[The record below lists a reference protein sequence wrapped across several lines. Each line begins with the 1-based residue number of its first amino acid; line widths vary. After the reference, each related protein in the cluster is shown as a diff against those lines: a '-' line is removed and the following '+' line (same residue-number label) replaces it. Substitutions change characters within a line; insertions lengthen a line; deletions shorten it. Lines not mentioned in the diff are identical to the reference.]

1 MNTYRIMNKAAIAA
15 CVVAFYA
22 CTAENA
28 LGPLE
33 LPGQAIEEGL
43 VEKSF
48 TATLAEG
55 HFGVLREKQ
64 QVAVFDGTAKRV
76 FTVESVTDGK
86 ALLRGAVAEDS
97 EEYHVVYP
105 YASALDMVAENGVPE
120 IEIPAIQTIAEG
132 DSLSV
137 KASVSYGKA
146 DEQGNVVL
154 ESRVSYIKIA
164 VPEGV
169 PAVKIQGKYYE
180 NLVDGKETIV
190 LTPAGDTFEAGNY
203 YVAVLPV
210 ELPEGYRVVFDKDTQ
225 VAVSEVAGPV
235 TLVEGGVEEVGTA
248 EPVWVSTIIV
258 NEEQLRSYF
267 ADQDSYAG
275 MEMKLGADIELTTK
289 PWTPVELKGHFN
301 GQGHTISGLEV
312 NTTAHVG
319 FFSKVH
325 KGATA
330 EDFTIEG
337 TIHAAAPA
345 GAVRNYVGVA
355 GIVAGG
361 TLSGVVNKAVITTD
375 AAGKY
380 SLQVGGL
387 AGALTSGGKIAGC
400 ENYGNITLNGTADG
414 ISVAGGI
421 VGYVGSTSNNSNEPG
436 GLITGCRNHAVV
448 TSSNNKVE
456 GLGGVVGMLRGG
468 EIISCQN
475 VKTAKVAAT
484 LTNSNCNVA
493 GVCGYLQNRSGR
505 KIRIANCVNEGEIL
519 ITTGAA
525 AGGIVGG
532 LHLWH
537 NAGADIQSCRNTSD
551 ISVQDAG
558 ANANFY
564 LGGIVGRFAVPGSP
578 GTATNTISDC
588 VNSGNL
594 TSTRL
599 KGGWLG
605 GIVGNV
611 AVNTIVSGCENSGNL
626 SLTASE
632 TAKSVC
638 HVGGIVGEGAGVL
651 TVADNVNKAA
661 SLRLAC
667 YSESAPAKTSEV
679 GGIIGRSFSLST
691 ITSNVNHADLSAEYN
706 GTYVP
711 VGGIV
716 GCVQNNLIM
725 DDNTN
730 FGDAVATSKN
740 NSTSMDSFA
749 GGLVG
754 QFALG
759 GDTNNYGSVSLTS
772 NKTFGYVSSSGRAG
786 LLFGAAAYNCYASIF
801 IRKSVVG
808 GYVKGTVNSGAEVT
822 HAEKLEIS
830 SKNFSENLWSYRK
843 DTVTQLKIENTT
855 FGRAEDYK

>member
-15 CVVAFYA
+15 CVVAVSA

-33 LPGQAIEEGL
+33 LPEQTPEEGL

-48 TATLAEG
+48 TAVLAEDQLG
-55 HFGVLREKQ
+55 TLRENE
-64 QVAVFDGTAKRV
+64 QVAVFDGIVKRV
-76 FTVESVTDGK
+76 FIVESVTDGK
-86 ALLRGAVAEDS
+86 ALLTGFVAEDS
-97 EEYHVVYP
+97 EEYHLVYP
-105 YASALDMVAENGVPE
+105 YASASDVVEENGVPV
-120 IEIPAIQTIAEG
+120 IEIPAIQTISEG

-137 KASVSYGKA
+137 EASVSCGKA
-146 DEQGNVVL
+146 DEQGSVIL
-154 ESRVSYIKIA
+154 ESCVSYIKIA

-169 PAVKIQGKYYE
+169 TCVRLQGRCYE
-180 NLVDGKETIV
+180 NLVGGKETIV
-190 LTPAGDTFEAGNY
+190 LRPSGETFKAGNY

-210 ELPEGYRVVFDKDTQ
+210 ELPEGYRVMFDKDAE
-225 VAVSEVAGPV
+225 VAVSEVVGPV
-235 TLVEGGVEEVGTA
+235 SFAEGTVTIA
-248 EPVWVSTIIV
+248 DIADPTWISTVIET
-258 NEEQLRSYF
+258 EEQLRSYF
-267 ADQDSYAG
+267 DDQSSYAG
-275 MEMKLGADIELTTK
+275 IEMKLGADIELTS
-289 PWTPVELKGHFN
+289 PWSPVELTGHFN
-301 GQGHTISGLEV
+301 GQGHTISGVEV
-312 NTTAHVG
+312 NATAYVG
-319 FFSKVH
+319 FFSKVR

-330 EDFTIEG
+330 ENFTIEG

-345 GAVRNYVGVA
+345 GAVRNHVGVA
-355 GIVAGG
+355 GLVAGG

-456 GLGGVVGMLRGG
+456 GLGGIAGMLRGG

-475 VKTAKVAAT
+475 VKTAQVAAT

-493 GVCGYLQNRSGR
+493 GVCGYVQNRSGR
-505 KIRIANCVNEGEIL
+505 KIRITNCVNEGEVL
-519 ITTGAA
+519 ITKGAA

-551 ISVQDAG
+551 ISVPEE
-558 ANANFY
+558 NTNFY

-611 AVNTIVSGCENSGNL
+611 AVSTIVSGCENSGNL

-632 TAKSVC
+632 SAKSVC

-651 TVADNVNKAA
+651 TLADNVNKAA
-661 SLRLAC
+661 SLSLSC

-691 ITSNVNHADLSAEYN
+691 ITGNINHADLSAEYN

-716 GCVQNNLIM
+716 GCVQNDLVM

-730 FGDAVATSKN
+730 FGDAVATSKDK
-740 NSTSMDSFA
+740 STSMDSFA

-759 GDTNNYGSVSLTS
+759 GDTDDYGSVSLTR

-786 LLFGAAAYNCYASIF
+786 LLFGAAAYNCYASIL

>member
-1 MNTYRIMNKAAIAA
+1 MNTYSRIMNKAAIAA
-15 CVVAFYA
+15 CVVAISA
-22 CTAENA
+22 CTTENA

-33 LPGQAIEEGL
+33 LPEQTLEEGL
-43 VEKSF
+43 LEKSF
-48 TATLAEG
+48 TASLAEG
-55 HFGVLREKQ
+55 QFGVLREKE
-64 QVAVFDGTAKRV
+64 QVAVFDGVANRV

-86 ALLRGAVAEDS
+86 ALLTGAVAEGS

-105 YASALDMVAENGVPE
+105 YASALDMVAESGVPE

-137 KASVSYGKA
+137 KASVSYGKV

-154 ESRVSYIKIA
+154 ESCVSYIKIA

-169 PAVKIQGKYYE
+169 PSVRLQGKCYE

-190 LTPAGDTFEAGNY
+190 LTPAGGTFKAGNY
-203 YVAVLPV
+203 YAAVLPV
-210 ELPEGYRVVFDKDTQ
+210 ELPEGYRIVFDKDTQ

-235 TLVEGGVEEVGTA
+235 ALAEGVVTIAEIA
-248 EPVWVSTIIV
+248 EPAWVQTLIQ

-275 MEMKLGADIELTTK
+275 MEIKLGADIKLEK
-289 PWTPVELKGHFN
+289 SWTPVELTGHFN
-301 GQGHTISGLEV
+301 GQGHTISGVEV
-312 NTTAHVG
+312 NTTAFVG
-319 FFSKVH
+319 FFSKI
-325 KGATA
+325 KAGAIA
-330 EDFTIEG
+330 ENFTIEG

-345 GAVRNYVGVA
+345 GAVRNHVGVA
-355 GIVAGG
+355 GLVAGG
-361 TLSGVVNKAVITTD
+361 TLSGVINKAAITTD

-475 VKTAKVAAT
+475 VKTAQVAAT
-484 LTNSNCNVA
+484 LTNPNCNVA
-493 GVCGYLQNRSGR
+493 GVCGYVQNRSGR

-537 NAGADIQSCRNTSD
+537 NAGTDILSCRNTSD

-661 SLRLAC
+661 SLSLAC
-667 YSESAPAKTSEV
+667 YSESLASKTSEV
-679 GGIIGRSFSLST
+679 GGIIGRSFSVST
-691 ITSNVNHADLSAEYN
+691 ITGNVNHADLSAEYK

-740 NSTSMDSFA
+740 NSTSKDSFA

-772 NKTFGYVSSSGRAG
+772 NKTFGYVCSTGRAG
-786 LLFGAAAYNCYASIF
+786 LLFGAAAYNCYASIL

-822 HAEKLEIS
+822 HTDKVEIT
-830 SKNFSENLWSYRK
+830 SKNFADNLWSYRK

-855 FGRAEDYK
+855 FGRAEDYR

>member
-1 MNTYRIMNKAAIAA
+1 MNAYIRIMNKAAIAA
-15 CVVAFYA
+15 CMVAFYA

-33 LPGQAIEEGL
+33 LPEQTLEEGL

-76 FTVESVTDGK
+76 FTVQSVIEGK
-86 ALLRGAVAEDS
+86 ALLTGAVAEDS

-105 YASALDMVAENGVPE
+105 YVSALDMVAESGVPV
-120 IEIPAIQTIAEG
+120 IEIPAIQTMSEG

-137 KASVSYGKA
+137 EASVSCGKA
-146 DEQGNVVL
+146 DEQGSVIL
-154 ESRVSYIKIA
+154 ESCVSYIKIA

-169 PAVKIQGKYYE
+169 TCVRLQGRCYE
-180 NLVDGKETIV
+180 NLVGGKETIV
-190 LTPAGDTFEAGNY
+190 FRPSGETFKAGNY
-203 YVAVLPV
+203 YAAVLPV
-210 ELPEGYRVVFDKDTQ
+210 ELPEGYRVMFDKDAE
-225 VAVSEVAGPV
+225 VAVSEVVGPV
-235 TLVEGGVEEVGTA
+235 SFAEGTVTIA
-248 EPVWVSTIIV
+248 DIAAPTWISTVIET
-258 NEEQLRSYF
+258 EEQLRSYF
-267 ADQDSYAG
+267 ADQSGYAG
-275 MEMKLGADIELTTK
+275 IEMKLGVDIELTS
-289 PWTPVELKGHFN
+289 PWSPVELTGHFN
-301 GQGHTISGLEV
+301 GLGHTISGVEV
-312 NTTAHVG
+312 NATGYVG

-330 EDFTIEG
+330 ENFTIEG

-345 GAVRNYVGVA
+345 GAVRNHVGVA
-355 GIVAGG
+355 GLVAGG
-361 TLSGVVNKAVITTD
+361 TLSGVINKAAITTD
-375 AAGKY
+375 AAGQY
-380 SLQVGGL
+380 TLQVGGL
-387 AGALTSGGKIAGC
+387 AGALTSGGKIADC
-400 ENYGNITLNGTADG
+400 ENYGDVTVRGTADG
-414 ISVAGGI
+414 ICVAGGI
-421 VGYVGSTSNNSNEPG
+421 VGYVGTTSNNSNEPG

-475 VKTAKVAAT
+475 VKTANVAAT

-537 NAGADIQSCRNTSD
+537 NAGADIQSCRNTHE

-667 YSESAPAKTSEV
+667 YSESLASKTSEV

-691 ITSNVNHADLSAEYN
+691 ITGNVNHADLSAEYN

-740 NSTSMDSFA
+740 NSTSKDSFA

-759 GDTNNYGSVSLTS
+759 GDVDNYGSVSLTG
-772 NKTFGYVSSSGRAG
+772 NKTFGYVCSSGRAG
-786 LLFGAAAYNCYASIF
+786 LLFGAAAYNCYASIL
-801 IRKSVVG
+801 IRNSVVG

-822 HAEKLEIS
+822 HADKLEIS
-830 SKNFSENLWSYRK
+830 SKNFADNLWSYRK

-855 FGRAEDYK
+855 FGRAEDYR

>member
-1 MNTYRIMNKAAIAA
+1 MNKAAIAV
-15 CVVAFYA
+15 CIVAFSA

-28 LGPLE
+28 LGQLE
-33 LPGQAIEEGL
+33 LPGRTPEEGL

-48 TATLAEG
+48 TAVLAEG
-55 HFGVLREKQ
+55 QFGTLRENE

-76 FTVESVTDGK
+76 FTVQSVIEGK
-86 ALLRGAVAEDS
+86 ALLTGAVAEDS

-105 YASALDMVAENGVPE
+105 YVSALDMVAESGVPE

-169 PAVKIQGKYYE
+169 SAVKIQGKYYE

-190 LTPAGDTFEAGNY
+190 LAPAGGTFKAGNY
-203 YVAVLPV
+203 YAAVLPV

-225 VAVSEVAGPV
+225 VAVSEVVGPV

-248 EPVWVSTIIV
+248 EPVWVSTIIE

-275 MEMKLGADIELTTK
+275 MEIKLGADIELTS
-289 PWTPVELKGHFN
+289 PWSPVELTGHFN
-301 GQGHTISGLEV
+301 GQGHIISGVEV
-312 NTTAHVG
+312 NATAYVG

-330 EDFTIEG
+330 ENFILEG
-337 TIHAAAPA
+337 TIHAATPA
-345 GAVRNYVGVA
+345 GAVINHVGVA
-355 GIVAGG
+355 GLVAGG
-361 TLSGVVNKAVITTD
+361 TLSGVINKAAITTD
-375 AAGKY
+375 PAGIY

-387 AGALTSGGKIAGC
+387 AGALTSGGKIADC
-400 ENYGNITLNGTADG
+400 ENYGDVTVGGTADG
-414 ISVAGGI
+414 ICVAGGI
-421 VGYVGSTSNNSNEPG
+421 VGYVGTASNISNEAG
-436 GLITGCRNHAVV
+436 GLITGCRNHAKVI
-448 TSSNNKVE
+448 SSNDKVE
-456 GLGGVVGMLRGG
+456 GLGGIAGMFRGG

-475 VKTAKVAAT
+475 AGTAEVVATAT
-484 LTNSNCNVA
+484 NPNCNVA
-493 GVCGYLQNRSGR
+493 GVCGYVQNRSGR
-505 KIRIANCVNEGEIL
+505 KIRIVNCVNEGEIL
-519 ITTGAA
+519 ITTGTA

-537 NAGADIQSCRNTSD
+537 NAGTDILSCRNTSD

-651 TVADNVNKAA
+651 TVADNENKAA

-691 ITSNVNHADLSAEYN
+691 ITSNVNYADLSAEYN

-740 NSTSMDSFA
+740 NSTSKDSFT

-754 QFALG
+754 LFAL

-772 NKTFGYVSSSGRAG
+772 NKTFGYVCSTGRAG
-786 LLFGAAAYNCYASIF
+786 LLFGAAAFNCYASIL

-808 GYVKGTVNSGAEVT
+808 GAIKGIVNSGAEVT
-822 HAEKLEIS
+822 HADKVEIT
-830 SKNFSENLWSYRK
+830 SKNFADNLWSYYNRNK
-843 DTVTQLKIENTT
+843 DSNTWLKIENTT

>member
-1 MNTYRIMNKAAIAA
+1 MNAHRRIMNKAAIAA
-15 CVVAFYA
+15 CIVAFSA

-33 LPGQAIEEGL
+33 LPEHTPEEGL

-48 TATLAEG
+48 TAVLAEDQ
-55 HFGVLREKQ
+55 FGTLRENE
-64 QVAVFDGTAKRV
+64 QVAVFDGTAKRI
-76 FTVESVTDGK
+76 FTVESVTEGK
-86 ALLRGAVAEDS
+86 ALLTGFVAEDS
-97 EEYHVVYP
+97 EEYHLVYP
-105 YASALDMVAENGVPE
+105 YASASDVVEENGVPV
-120 IEIPAIQTIAEG
+120 IEIPAIQTISEG
-132 DSLSV
+132 NSLSV
-137 KASVSYGKA
+137 EASVSCGKA
-146 DEQGNVVL
+146 DEQGSVIL
-154 ESRVSYIKIA
+154 ESCVSYIKIA

-169 PAVKIQGKYYE
+169 TCVRLQGRCYE
-180 NLVDGKETIV
+180 NLVGGKETIV
-190 LTPAGDTFEAGNY
+190 LRPSGEAFKAGNY
-203 YVAVLPV
+203 YAAVLPV
-210 ELPEGYRVVFDKDTQ
+210 ELPEGYRVMFDKDAE
-225 VAVSEVAGPV
+225 VAVSEVVGPV
-235 TLVEGGVEEVGTA
+235 SFAEGTVTIA
-248 EPVWVSTIIV
+248 DIAAPTWISTVIET
-258 NEEQLRSYF
+258 EEQLRSYF
-267 ADQDSYAG
+267 ADQSSYAG
-275 MEMKLGADIELTTK
+275 IEMKLGADIELTS
-289 PWTPVELKGHFN
+289 PWSPVELTGHFN
-301 GQGHTISGLEV
+301 GQGHTISGVEV
-312 NTTAHVG
+312 NATAYVG

-325 KGATA
+325 KGAMA
-330 EDFTIEG
+330 ENFTIEG
-337 TIHAAAPA
+337 TIHAAPA
-345 GAVRNYVGVA
+345 DAVTNHVGVA
-355 GIVAGG
+355 GLVAGG
-361 TLSGVVNKAVITTD
+361 TMSRVINKADITTD
-375 AAGKY
+375 ADGKY

-387 AGALTSGGKIAGC
+387 AGALTSGGKIADC
-400 ENYGNITLNGTADG
+400 ENYGDVTVGGTADG
-414 ISVAGGI
+414 ICVAGGI
-421 VGYVGSTSNNSNEPG
+421 VGYVGTTSNNSNEPG
-436 GLITGCRNHAVV
+436 GLITGCRNHARV

-456 GLGGVVGMLRGG
+456 GLGGIAGMFRGG

-475 VKTAKVAAT
+475 AGTAEVVAT
-484 LTNSNCNVA
+484 VTNPNCNVA
-493 GVCGYLQNRSGR
+493 GVCGYVQNRSGR
-505 KIRIANCVNEGEIL
+505 KIRIVNCVNEGEIL
-519 ITTGAA
+519 ITTGTA

-537 NAGADIQSCRNTSD
+537 NAGTDIQSCRNTSD
-551 ISVQDAG
+551 ISVPDAG

-651 TVADNVNKAA
+651 TIADNVNKAA
-661 SLRLAC
+661 MLSLSC

-679 GGIIGRSFSLST
+679 GGIIGRSFSVST
-691 ITSNVNHADLSAEYN
+691 ITGNVNHANLAAEYN

-716 GCVQNNLIM
+716 GCVQNDIVM

-730 FGDAVATSKN
+730 FGDAVATSKDK
-740 NSTSMDSFA
+740 STSMDSFA

-759 GDTNNYGSVSLTS
+759 GDTNNYGSVSLTG
-772 NKTFGYVSSSGRAG
+772 NKTFGYVCSSGRAG
-786 LLFGAAAYNCYASIF
+786 LLFGAAAYNCYASIL

-808 GYVKGTVNSGAEVT
+808 GAIKGTVNSGAEVT
-822 HAEKLEIS
+822 HTDKVEIT
-830 SKNFSENLWSYRK
+830 SKNFADNLWSYRK

>member
-1 MNTYRIMNKAAIAA
+1 MNAHRRIMNKAAIAV
-15 CVVAFYA
+15 CIVAFSA

-33 LPGQAIEEGL
+33 LPEQTPEEGL

-48 TATLAEG
+48 TAVLAEG
-55 HFGVLREKQ
+55 QFGTLRENE
-64 QVAVFDGTAKRV
+64 QVAVFDGTAKRI
-76 FTVESVTDGK
+76 FTVESVTEGK
-86 ALLRGAVAEDS
+86 ALLTGFVAEDS
-97 EEYHVVYP
+97 EEYHLVYP
-105 YASALDMVAENGVPE
+105 YVSASDVVEENGFPE
-120 IEIPAIQTIAEG
+120 IEVPAIQTISEG
-132 DSLSV
+132 NSLSV
-137 KASVSYGKA
+137 EASVSCGKA
-146 DEQGNVVL
+146 DEQGSVIL
-154 ESRVSYIKIA
+154 ESCVSYIKIA

-169 PAVKIQGKYYE
+169 TCVRLQGRCYE

-190 LTPAGDTFEAGNY
+190 LRPSGETFKAGNY
-203 YVAVLPV
+203 YAAVLPV
-210 ELPEGYRVVFDKDTQ
+210 ELPEGYRVMFDKDAE
-225 VAVSEVAGPV
+225 VAVSEVVGPV
-235 TLVEGGVEEVGTA
+235 SFAEGTVTIA
-248 EPVWVSTIIV
+248 DIADPTWISTVIE

-267 ADQDSYAG
+267 ADQSSYAG
-275 MEMKLGADIELTTK
+275 IEMKLVADIELTS
-289 PWTPVELKGHFN
+289 PWSPVELTGHFN
-301 GQGHTISGLEV
+301 GQGHTISGVEV
-312 NTTAHVG
+312 NATAYVG

-325 KGATA
+325 KGARA
-330 EDFTIEG
+330 ENFTIEG
-337 TIHAAAPA
+337 TIHAAPA
-345 GAVRNYVGVA
+345 DAITNHVGVA
-355 GIVAGG
+355 GLVAGG
-361 TLSGVVNKAVITTD
+361 TLSRVINKAAITTD
-375 AAGKY
+375 SAGID

-387 AGALTSGGKIAGC
+387 AGALTSGGKIADC
-400 ENYGNITLNGTADG
+400 ENYGDVTVRGTAEG
-414 ISVAGGI
+414 ICVAGGV
-421 VGYVGSTSNNSNEPG
+421 VGYVGKIKNTSNEPG

-493 GVCGYLQNRSGR
+493 GVCGFVQNRSGR
-505 KIRIANCVNEGEIL
+505 KIRITNCVNDGEVL
-519 ITTGAA
+519 ITTGMA

-537 NAGADIQSCRNTSD
+537 NAGTDIQSCRNTSD
-551 ISVQDAG
+551 ISVPDAG

-564 LGGIVGRFAVPGSP
+564 LGGIVGRFAVPGSL

-651 TVADNVNKAA
+651 TVADNENKAA

-691 ITSNVNHADLSAEYN
+691 ITGNVNHANLAAEYN

-716 GCVQNNLIM
+716 GCVQNDIVM

-730 FGDAVATSKN
+730 FGDAVATSKDK
-740 NSTSMDSFA
+740 STSMDSFA

-759 GDTNNYGSVSLTS
+759 GDTNNYGSVSLTG

-822 HAEKLEIS
+822 HTDKVEIT
-830 SKNFSENLWSYRK
+830 SKNFADNLWSYRK

-855 FGRAEDYK
+855 FGSAEDYR